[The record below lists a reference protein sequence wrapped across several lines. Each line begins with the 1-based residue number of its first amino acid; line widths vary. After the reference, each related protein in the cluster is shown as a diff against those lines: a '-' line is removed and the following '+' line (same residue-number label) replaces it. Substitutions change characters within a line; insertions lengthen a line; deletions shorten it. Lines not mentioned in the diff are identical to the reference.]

1 LSVAGV
7 FYFLIQGN
15 VQMDTNLMKRW
26 AGSLAAFGAMALVG
40 GSAAAESPKE
50 PVAQVSVDETQFG
63 FIVGGSTGGGVLTYK
78 GQEYPF
84 KMGGISL
91 GANIGVSKF
100 SATGQV
106 YDMTDVSQFAG
117 TYARLTGSVALGGG
131 MGDMTLRNENGVIMS
146 LKGTTQGL
154 QLNAGASGVTVT
166 LEK

>member
-1 LSVAGV
+1 M
-7 FYFLIQGN
+7 N
-15 VQMDTNLMKRW
+15 VVSTKRW
-26 AGSLAAFGAMALVG
+26 MGSLVAVGAMTMMG
-40 GSAAAESPKE
+40 GAAMAEAPKK

-63 FIVGGSTGGGVLTYK
+63 FIVGGSMGGGVLTYK
-78 GQEYPF
+78 GDKYPF

-117 TYARLTGSVALGGG
+117 TYVRLTGSVALGGG
-131 MGDMTLRNENGVIMS
+131 MGDMTLKNENGVIMS

-166 LEK
+166 MEK

>member
-1 LSVAGV
+1 MNAL
-7 FYFLIQGN
+7 
-15 VQMDTNLMKRW
+15 LMKRW
-26 AGSLAAFGAMALVG
+26 VGSVVAIGALSLAGGTAMA
-40 GSAAAESPKE
+40 ETPKE

-63 FIVGGSTGGGVLTYK
+63 FIIGGSTGGGVLTYK
-78 GQEYPF
+78 GEKYPF